1 MPVPAPRAVVRPPVS
16 GEATVNGEAV
26 NAPTGRVPKAHV
38 RELSAGERL
47 HRARRIG
54 VTVGRTVL
62 GLRANRLVAS
72 RLRPADMPA
81 RWSRFHRRSA
91 ESIYDTA
98 VDLRGLVLKGCQFLG
113 TRADVMPPEYVE
125 VLSRLHDRVPPCP
138 FAVVRRCVEGE
149 LGFRLEDVFAS
160 FEPRPLASAS
170 LAQVHRAVRLDGR
183 EVAVKVQY
191 PEIESLVRSDL
202 ANLRMLIR
210 AVGWLERDFDLLP
223 LIDELA
229 RTVPLELDFVNES
242 HNARRMR
249 DLFRGRDDLAV
260 PEVHEDLVRRRVLV
274 MDLVSGVKVDDP
286 VALRAAGVD
295 PDRVAELVTV
305 AYAEQ
310 LLVHGFFHADPHPGN
325 LLVQPTPAGPR
336 LVLLDFGLAKE
347 LPRDF
352 RHRVLAFATAL
363 LRGDADAMTD
373 ALQGL
378 GFETRDGSRAGIAEL
393 ARYVLASAQRVRAQ
407 STLDRDLAE
416 RLRAELPERIRAN
429 PLVRVPPDLVLVGRV
444 VALLSGIARS
454 LGSRVDVARLLLP
467 YALDTRGGGARRP
480 PTT

>member
-1 MPVPAPRAVVRPPVS
+1 M
-16 GEATVNGEAV
+16 
-26 NAPTGRVPKAHV
+26 NAPTGGVRESHV

-54 VTVGRTVL
+54 TTVGRTFL
-62 GLRANRLVAS
+62 GLRANRFVAD

-91 ESIYDTA
+91 ESIYETA
-98 VDLRGLVLKGCQFLG
+98 VELRGLVLKGCQFLG
-113 TRADVMPPEYVE
+113 TRADVMPREYVE
-125 VLSRLHDRVPPCP
+125 VLSRLHDRVPPHP
-138 FAVVRRCVEGE
+138 FDVVRRSVEGE
-149 LGFRLEDVFAS
+149 LGCRLEDVFAR
-160 FEPRPLASAS
+160 FEERPLASAS

-183 EVAVKVQY
+183 PVAVKVQY
-191 PEIESLVRSDL
+191 PEIEALVRSDL
-202 ANLRMLIR
+202 SNLRALFR
-210 AVGWLERDFDLLP
+210 AVGWLERDFDPMP
-223 LIDELA
+223 LIEELA

-249 DLFRGRDDLAV
+249 DLFLGRDDVAV
-260 PEVHEDLVRRRVLV
+260 PEVHDDLVRRRVLV

-286 VALRAAGVD
+286 VALRAAGID

-352 RHRVLAFATAL
+352 RDRVLVFATAL
-363 LRGDADAMTD
+363 LRGDADTMTD

-378 GFETRDGSRAGIAEL
+378 GFETRDGSRAGLAEL
-393 ARYVLASAQRVRAQ
+393 ARYLLASAQRIRAQ

-467 YALDTRGGGARRP
+467 YALRGSPERDGSGTRSSRS
-480 PTT
+480 T